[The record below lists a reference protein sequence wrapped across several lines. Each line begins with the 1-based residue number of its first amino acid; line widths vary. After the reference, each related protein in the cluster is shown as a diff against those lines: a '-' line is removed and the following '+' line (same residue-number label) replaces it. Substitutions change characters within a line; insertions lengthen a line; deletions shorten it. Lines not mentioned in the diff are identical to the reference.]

1 MTALH
6 RYILISLLCTAT
18 LNTATLAQAQ
28 HPASIR
34 EYEQAFPTYA
44 FSDPSPLPLLNN
56 VYPYFRFDGFTDHR
70 TSKKWK
76 VVELQNDYIRVL
88 ILPEIG
94 GKIWTAIERSTGRPF
109 LYYNH
114 AVKFRDVAMRGP
126 WTSGGLEANY
136 GIIGHT
142 PNCATPVDYTTR
154 TNADGSVSCYIGT
167 LDLLSKSH
175 WRIEIRLPKDQAGF
189 ITRSLWYNTTPL
201 EQPYYHWM
209 NAGLKA
215 AGNLQFIYPGNRY
228 LGHNG
233 EYASWPINTANG
245 KDISWYRNN
254 NFGSYKSYHVFG
266 KYTDFAGV
274 YWHDDDFGMVRYGR
288 HDDKPGKKLWIWGL
302 SGQGMIWEKLLTDT
316 DGQYIEL
323 QSGRLFNQNTEVST
337 LTPFKHRGFQPYST
351 DTWEETWYP
360 VLGTGGFVTA
370 NDFGAL
376 NVSYNADAAT
386 SAHAHTLTIAFSPI
400 KTFHDTVRVF
410 LNGSPVY
417 TKAADFTPLN
427 PFKDAL
433 KCDTGHLVITI
444 GDLRYDSDPNA
455 GNLTRPVDAPADFN
469 WNTAYGQFLKGAEA
483 MDQKNYPEAETALQK
498 AVDLDSNFVPA
509 LTQYANLLYRNLDYH
524 ASLHYATRALSI
536 NTEDAPANFI
546 YGLANQALGDTI
558 NAKDGYDIAALDP
571 AFRSAAYTRLA
582 MLEKNKAR
590 ARDYTERALL
600 ANPVN
605 MEALHLQALYNRPAN
620 TALLDHLDSLDPL
633 DHFTRCERYLTNPT
647 DANRQNFLSL
657 IRNELPQQIFLELG
671 IWYYTLGHP
680 DDALK
685 IFQLSPRDAEIGLWI
700 AYLSHRQPDYA
711 HLDPTRVF
719 PFRAETALMLKNF
732 VGDHWLPK
740 YFLALIE
747 HDRNRIHDCKTL
759 LAACGDTPRF
769 APFYVFRAALA
780 DSPLADL
787 QKAAAIDTQWRYQ
800 KLLAEYYLRVNQ
812 IPQAISILKKYAD
825 DYRMGTLYAKALLL
839 DHQYAKADEL
849 LTHLD
854 ILPAEGATSGH
865 DLYRE
870 AKLMQAVEEIKKGR
884 RKQALSFIS
893 AAKQWPQN
901 LGVGE
906 PYPEDQDLRLE
917 RWLTEYCQQPTP
929 PAFKPKTPLEN
940 RVYAGLTA
948 AATPH

>member
-1 MTALH
+1 MNLH
-6 RYILISLLCTAT
+6 RSILISLLCTIALGKAT
-18 LNTATLAQAQ
+18 LTQAQ

-34 EYEQAFPTYA
+34 EFDQAFPTYA

-56 VYPYFRFDGFTDHR
+56 VYPYFRFDGFTDHP
-70 TSKKWK
+70 TQKKWK
-76 VVELQNDYIRVL
+76 VIELQNDYIRVL

-94 GKIWTAIERSTGRPF
+94 GKIWTAIERSTNRAF

-114 AVKFRDVAMRGP
+114 AVKFRDIAMRGP

-154 TNADGSVSCYIGT
+154 TNADGSFSCYIGT
-167 LDLLSKSH
+167 LDLLSRGF

-233 EYASWPINTANG
+233 ESAPWPIDTTNG
-245 KDISWYRNN
+245 KDISWYNN
-254 NFGSYKSYHVFG
+254 NDFGSYKSYHVFG

-274 YWHDDDFGMVRYGR
+274 YWHDDNFGMVRYGR
-288 HDDKPGKKLWIWGL
+288 HDAKPGKKLWIWGL

-323 QSGRLFNQNTEVST
+323 QSGRLFNQNTEAST
-337 LTPFKHRGFQPYST
+337 LTPFKHRAFQPYCT

-376 NVSYNADAAT
+376 NDDHN
-386 SAHAHTLTIAFSPI
+386 AHTLNIAFSPI
-400 KTFHDTVRVF
+400 KAFHDTVRVL
-410 LNGSPVY
+410 LNGNPIY
-417 TKAADFTPLN
+417 TKAVDFTPLKL
-427 PFKDAL
+427 FKDSL

-455 GNLTRPVDAPADFN
+455 GNLSRPVDAPADFN
-469 WNTAYGQFLKGAEA
+469 WNTAYGAYLKGVEA
-483 MDQKNYPEAETALQK
+483 MDQKNYPEAETALRK

-524 ASLHYATRALSI
+524 KSLHYATRTLSI

-558 NAKDGYDIAALDP
+558 DAKDGYDIAALDP
-571 AFRSAAYTRLA
+571 AYRSAAYTRLA
-582 MLEKNKAR
+582 MLEKNNAR
-590 ARDYTERALL
+590 ALDYTAKALL
-600 ANPVN
+600 ANPIN
-605 MEALHLQALYNRPAN
+605 IEALHLQALYSRPRN
-620 TALLDHLDSLDPL
+620 TAILDQLDSLDPL

-647 DANRQNFLSL
+647 ETNKQNFLSQ

-680 DDALK
+680 EDALE
-685 IFQLSPRDAEIGLWI
+685 IFRLSPRNAEISLWI
-700 AYLSHRQPDYA
+700 AYLTHQRPDYD

-719 PFRAETALMLKNF
+719 PFRAETARILENF
-732 VGDHWLPK
+732 TADHWLPK

-747 HDRNRIHDCKTL
+747 HDRNRLTECKKL
-759 LAACGDTPRF
+759 LAACGDTPNF

-780 DSPLADL
+780 ESPLADL
-787 QKAAAIDTQWRYQ
+787 KKAAAIDTQWRYQ
-800 KLLAEYYLRVNQ
+800 KLLAEYYLGANQ
-812 IPQAISILKKYAD
+812 IPQAIGILSKYPN
-825 DYRMGTLYAKALLL
+825 DYRLATLYAKALLL
-839 DHQYAKADEL
+839 DHQYAKADRL
-849 LTHLD
+849 LARLD

-870 AKLMQAVEEIKKGR
+870 AKLMLAVESIKKGR
-884 RKQALSFIS
+884 RKQALAFIA
-893 AAKQWPQN
+893 AAKLWPQN
-901 LGVGE
+901 LGAGE
-906 PYPEDQDLRLE
+906 PYPADQDLRLE
-917 RWLTEYCQQPTP
+917 NWLTSCCQKPTP
-929 PAFKPKTPLEN
+929 SPFQAKTPLEN
-940 RVYAGLTA
+940 RVYANLMA
-948 AATPH
+948 IATPH